1 MFGFCK
7 DYDKVI
13 RGFTHTLIL
22 IRNDDHDAIFRDAG
36 IDLVKIT
43 LSKVSWFMPDVVPN
57 LETKKNLLGIIGRKE
72 KLAVGYRMIQCTS
85 TAVPQA
91 SSFS

>member
-57 LETKKNLLGIIGRKE
+57 LETKKIFSVLSGE
-72 KLAVGYRMIQCTS
+72 KKN
-85 TAVPQA
+85 
-91 SSFS
+91 